1 MVEDRFHF
9 SDEQRRAEGTNAL
22 MKAQVV
28 AVGMGVA
35 GFIIVMAAGDFN
47 SLSDKDKILFIGLS
61 VGTFASI
68 LLTIIRGIVRV
79 VTMWRDSQG
88 T

>member
-1 MVEDRFHF
+1 
-9 SDEQRRAEGTNAL
+9 

-28 AVGMGVA
+28 EVGMGVA
-35 GFIIVMAAGDFN
+35 GFIIVMTAGDFN